1 MEKAFQSKDSLD
13 TLQKPF
19 NTDRVSTLWLHIC
32 PYGDVEIVIFSFQA
46 FLPNTSALLVQS
58 RPTQCVCI
66 VLRQGE
72 KNEHCM
78 DNVLRSGSVS
88 RLKVYSRSHLKQP
101 KPSNSQEVRGVLSVQ
116 GDQGHPWVR
125 PHRED
130 KLQRTF
136 SSRSWQ
142 RWTSA
147 PGTLS
152 YKPRS
157 HVEQGG
163 WVPV

>member
-13 TLQKPF
+13 TLQKQT

-32 PYGDVEIVIFSFQA
+32 PHGDVEIVIFSFQA
-46 FLPNTSALLVQS
+46 FLPNTSSLSPVKTHAMCLHL
-58 RPTQCVCI
+58 TQAG
-66 VLRQGE
+66 R

-101 KPSNSQEVRGVLSVQ
+101 KPSNSQEVRGVLSVR